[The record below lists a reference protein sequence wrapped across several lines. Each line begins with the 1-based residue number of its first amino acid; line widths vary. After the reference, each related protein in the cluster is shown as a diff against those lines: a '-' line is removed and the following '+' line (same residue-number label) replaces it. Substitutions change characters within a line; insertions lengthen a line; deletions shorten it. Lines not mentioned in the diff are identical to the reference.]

1 MNVAR
6 RLIRVAQILRRS
18 SHNYKNALAATQ
30 SINYVGTIAAIN
42 KSVVPTSCRFYSQQK
57 TEETVDATA
66 ELDSA
71 TYERV
76 CAETLDALSDYFD
89 ELTENASDLIGTDV
103 AYGDGVLT
111 VNLGQTHGTY
121 VINRQTPNKQIWLS
135 SPTSGPKRFD
145 YVAGKWIYKHSGESL
160 HQLLQLEIGKII
172 KKQPVDFMQL
182 PYCS

>member
-1 MNVAR
+1 MITAR
-6 RLIRVAQILRRS
+6 TFLRVAHVLRR
-18 SHNYKNALAATQ
+18 NYKCTLATTTLYRRITPLATVTA
-30 SINYVGTIAAIN
+30 SNN
-42 KSVVPTSCRFYSQQK
+42 KSTAIKCRSYSQQK
-57 TEETVDATA
+57 TEESTA

-71 TYERV
+71 TYDRV

-89 ELTENASDLIGTDV
+89 ELVENANDLSGTDV

-111 VNLGQTHGTY
+111 VNLGQAHGTY

-135 SPTSGPKRFD
+135 SPSSGPKRFD

-160 HQLLQLEIGKII
+160 HQLLQLEIGQII
-172 KKQPVDFMQL
+172 KMQPVDFMRL